1 MTDNRLLIVDDEPAI
16 GAFIGRIA
24 ANAGYEI
31 MAVSTA
37 DKFLQHVR
45 NWRPTHIMMDLQMP
59 LVDGPTL
66 LSHLAAEKC
75 TAGITLISG
84 VDRSVVEAAAR
95 VAKARGLKVTGVLTK
110 PMRAA
115 ELLAALNAIRNEDPW
130 LTAAS
135 ISQALTA
142 QEFRLVYQP
151 KMELQSAEIIGFEA
165 LIRWQHPTR
174 GAIPP
179 LDFIPFAESSAV
191 IDQLTQWLSMTA
203 CQQLRAW
210 EDGGI
215 TASVALNISARNLH
229 EVRLPDVLESHCRA
243 VGLPPSRVT
252 LELTET
258 ASMQDAVQMMDVLSR
273 LRIKGFK
280 LSIDDFG
287 TGYSSLVQLH
297 RLPFNEIKIDR
308 TFVSDCTTSAESRS
322 IVRLVID
329 LAKALGMQSVAEG
342 VENAATMDLLRE
354 LGCDQAQ
361 GYYIS
366 RPLEVRDVSGFLLK
380 YREGDRVRTGTA

>member
-1 MTDNRLLIVDDEPAI
+1 MTDNRLLIVDDEPEI
-16 GAFIGRIA
+16 GAFIGRVA
-24 ANAGYEI
+24 ANVGYEI

-59 LVDGPTL
+59 LMDGPTL

-75 TAGITLISG
+75 AAAITLISG

-95 VAKARGLKVTGVLTK
+95 VAGSRGLKVAGILTK
-110 PMRAA
+110 PFRAA
-115 ELLAALNAIRNEDPW
+115 ELLDVLNKIKREASWLTTASLAAALEAR
-130 LTAAS
+130 
-135 ISQALTA
+135 
-142 QEFRLVYQP
+142 EFRLVYQP
-151 KMELQSAEIIGFEA
+151 KVELKSAEVAGFEA

-174 GAIPP
+174 GPIPP

-191 IDQLTQWLSMTA
+191 IDQLTHWLAMTA
-203 CQQLRAW
+203 CGQLRAW
-210 EDGGI
+210 DAEGI
-215 TASVALNISARNLH
+215 ALEVALNISARNLH
-229 EVRLPDVLESHCRA
+229 EARLPELLESQCRA
-243 VGLPPSRVT
+243 AGLSPSRVT

-258 ASMQDAVQMMDVLSR
+258 AAMQDAVQMMDVVSR

-297 RLPFNEIKIDR
+297 RLPFNEIKIDQ
-308 TFVSDCTTSAESRS
+308 TFVADCTVSAESRS

-329 LAKALGMQSVAEG
+329 LAHALGMRAVAEG
-342 VENAATMDLLRE
+342 VEDAGTMTLLRE

-361 GYYIS
+361 GYFIS
-366 RPLEVRDVSGFLLK
+366 RPIEVRDVPGFLLK
-380 YREGDRVRTGTA
+380 HRETDWVRSA

>member
-1 MTDNRLLIVDDEPAI
+1 MTDKRLLIVDDEPAV

-59 LVDGPTL
+59 LMDGPTL

-75 TAGITLISG
+75 AAGVTLISG

-95 VAKARGLKVTGVLTK
+95 VARARGLKVTGVLCK

-115 ELLAALNAIRNEDPW
+115 ELLAALNAIRNDDAW

-135 ISQALTA
+135 IASALTA

-151 KMELQSAEIIGFEA
+151 KTALQSGGITGFEA

-191 IDQLTQWLSMTA
+191 IDQLTQWLSLTA

-210 EDGGI
+210 DDGGMKVSI
-215 TASVALNISARNLH
+215 ALNISARNLH

-243 VGLPPSRVT
+243 AGLSPSRVT

-258 ASMQDAVQMMDVLSR
+258 AAMQDAVQMMDVLSR
-273 LRIKGFK
+273 LRIKGFS

-308 TFVSDCTTSAESRS
+308 AFVSDCTSSAESRS

-329 LAKALGMQSVAEG
+329 LAHALGMRAVAEG
-342 VENAATMDLLRE
+342 VENSATMDLLRE

-361 GYYIS
+361 GYFIS
-366 RPLEVRDVSGFLLK
+366 RPIEARDVAAFLAK
-380 YREGDRVRTGTA
+380 PRNGDHARMA

>member
-1 MTDNRLLIVDDEPAI
+1 MTDNRLLIVDDEPQI
-16 GAFIGRIA
+16 GAFIGRVA

-31 MAVSTA
+31 LAVSTA

-95 VAKARGLKVTGVLTK
+95 VARARGLKVSGVLTK
-110 PMRAA
+110 PIRAA
-115 ELLAALNAIRNEDPW
+115 ELLEALSKIKQEDPW
-130 LTAAS
+130 LTTDSLSAAL
-135 ISQALTA
+135 AA
-142 QEFRLVYQP
+142 HEFRLLYQP
-151 KMELQSAEIIGFEA
+151 KVELKSAEIAGFEA

-179 LDFIPFAESSAV
+179 LDFIPFAESSAA
-191 IDQLTQWLSMTA
+191 IDQITHWLSLTA
-203 CQQLRAW
+203 CEQLRAW
-210 EDGGI
+210 DADGM
-215 TASVALNISARNLH
+215 AFDVALNISARNLH
-229 EVRLPDVLESHCRA
+229 EPRLPQLLESHCRA
-243 VGLPPSRVT
+243 AGLSPSRVT

-258 ASMQDAVQMMDVLSR
+258 AAMQDAVQMMDVLSR

-280 LSIDDFG
+280 LAIDDFG

-308 TFVSDCTTSAESRS
+308 TFVSDCTISAESRS

-329 LAKALGMQSVAEG
+329 LAHALGMRAVAEG
-342 VENAATMDLLRE
+342 VETAETMDLLRE
-354 LGCDQAQ
+354 LGCDHAQ
-361 GYYIS
+361 GYFIS
-366 RPLEVRDVSGFLLK
+366 RPIEAHDVPGFVVK
-380 YREGDRVRTGTA
+380 YRESDRARRA